1 MLPSWCLPAAGSL
14 DHAGPVSRSDVR
26 PERTVAPREQQVAA
40 HLAIPAWAP
49 GLAVALGA
57 AGLAIAAHR
66 VLPGLSPLLAA
77 IILGVLVG
85 NTVGVPTNLAPGI
98 AVASRRLLRLGIV
111 VLGVQLSLRDI
122 VGLGAGMVAVVV
134 AVVAVGIGSTLWLG
148 QLMGV
153 PPMRRLLIA
162 CGFSICGA
170 AAVAAVDGVVEA
182 EEEDVATA
190 VALVVAFGTL
200 MIPLSPL
207 LGALVGFDDRDRGLL
222 AGASIHEVAQV
233 VAAGGLIGGGALGV
247 AVVVKLARVLML
259 APVIAVIGWR
269 RRIAAARAAAG
280 VAAGLP
286 EGHGGADVGGTSR
299 RPPLVPLFVIGFLAA
314 SLLRTA
320 DVLPQAVLHTAPAAQ
335 NLLLGAAMFALGC
348 GVHLGRLRQV
358 GLRPVALAAASTVV
372 VSAVALGGVALV
384 S

>member
-1 MLPSWCLPAAGSL
+1 
-14 DHAGPVSRSDVR
+14 
-26 PERTVAPREQQVAA
+26 VAA
-40 HLAIPAWAP
+40 HEERVVHRDAGWAP
-49 GLAVALGA
+49 GLAFALGA
-57 AGLAIAAHR
+57 AVLALAVHWM
-66 VLPGLSPLLAA
+66 LPGVSPLLAA
-77 IILGVLVG
+77 IVLGVVVG
-85 NTVGVPTNLAPGI
+85 NTWRLPAALEPGM
-98 AVASRRLLRLGIV
+98 AVAARRLLRLGIV

-122 VGLGAGMVAVVV
+122 VGLGPGMVAVVV

-148 QLMGV
+148 RIMGV

-207 LGALVGFDDRDRGLL
+207 LGALAGFDNRERGLL
-222 AGASIHEVAQV
+222 AGGSIHEVAQV
-233 VAAGGLIGGGALGV
+233 VAAGGVIGGGALGV
-247 AVVVKLARVLML
+247 AVLVKLARVLML

-269 RRIAAARAAAG
+269 RRAVARAG
-280 VAAGLP
+280 SGSGTGGGSGL
-286 EGHGGADVGGTSR
+286 GRVGR
-299 RPPLVPLFVIGFLAA
+299 RPPLVPLFVVGFLVA
-314 SLLRTA
+314 SLLRTG
-320 DVLPQAVLHTAPAAQ
+320 DVLPPALLHAAQTAQ

-348 GVHLGRLRQV
+348 GVHVDRLRQV
-358 GLRPVALAAASTVV
+358 GLRPVALAALSTVV

-384 S
+384 A

>member
-1 MLPSWCLPAAGSL
+1 
-14 DHAGPVSRSDVR
+14 VSRRQTLEDRGAVPSNTPGTTQR
-26 PERTVAPREQQVAA
+26 AAPAWPAGVVLALAA
-40 HLAIPAWAP
+40 AVLAIGVHRLVP
-49 GLAVALGA
+49 GV
-57 AGLAIAAHR
+57 
-66 VLPGLSPLLAA
+66 SPLLAA
-77 IILGVLVG
+77 IVMGVAVG
-85 NTVGVPTNLAPGI
+85 NTWRLAAVLEPGI
-98 AVASRRLLRLGIV
+98 ALASRRLLRLGIV
-111 VLGVQLSLRDI
+111 VLGIQLSLRDI

-134 AVVAVGIGSTLWLG
+134 AVVAIGICSTLWLG
-148 QLMGV
+148 RVMGV

-207 LGALVGFDDRDRGLL
+207 LGALAGFDDEQRGLL
-222 AGASIHEVAQV
+222 AGGSIHEVAQV

-247 AVVVKLARVLML
+247 AVLVKLARVLML

-269 RRIAAARAAAG
+269 QRAAGGRADGVGARAEGAG
-280 VAAGLP
+280 
-286 EGHGGADVGGTSR
+286 R
-299 RPPLVPLFVIGFLAA
+299 RPPLVPLFVVGFLVAA
-314 SLLRTA
+314 LLRTA
-320 DVLPQAVLHTAPAAQ
+320 DVLPSALLHAAPTAQ

-358 GLRPVALAAASTVV
+358 GLRPVALAALSTAV